1 MRMRHIQMLGF
12 HMSERMKMRQ
22 WEKEKYFDPSQ
33 ILLGLREMLTKY
45 NFTDIPEKVASLRT
59 NSLKRHKEGREAAL
73 FCHGIGSTFL
83 DTKVYFTMLEEE
95 DYDFV
100 ASFEK
105 DNEKYFVPVQLK
117 EFVPESLSNSKS
129 LYEELEKLQKYSTS
143 DDLTV
148 AFYLNREASIDF
160 SEIEIP
166 DLNLAGLYFFGSA
179 SQDQSKWFICGGKI
193 GDFVMAYFDY
203 PKT

>member
-1 MRMRHIQMLGF
+1 
-12 HMSERMKMRQ
+12 MSKRMKVRQ
-22 WEKEKYFDPSQ
+22 WENEKYSDPSL
-33 ILLGLREMLTKY
+33 ILLGLREIQ
-45 NFTDIPEKVASLRT
+45 NEHDFTDIPEKVASLRID
-59 NSLKRHKEGREAAL
+59 SLKCHKEGREAAL
-73 FCHGIGSTFL
+73 FCHGIGSAFL

-100 ASFEK
+100 ALFEK
-105 DNEKYFVPVQLK
+105 DNEQHFVPVQLK
-117 EFVPESLSNSKS
+117 ELVPENLGNSKS

-143 DDLTV
+143 EDLTV

-160 SEIEIP
+160 GEIDIP

-179 SQDQSKWFICGGKI
+179 SQDQSKWFIFGGKI
-193 GDFVMAYFDY
+193 GDFVMEHFDY